1 MPLRVFLADDH
12 EIVRD
17 GVRALLEREGFE
29 VVGEAAEGHAA
40 LRAVAALGP
49 HVAVFDVSIPL
60 LNGIDAAREL
70 RIANPRTRVVLL
82 TQFADVMYVLAAL
95 RAGVRGYVLKTEA
108 AADLCRA
115 IREVAAGRTYLS
127 PAVSGTV
134 VEHCL
139 TAGEEERDPLTR
151 RERQVLQLVAEGRT
165 TKEIG
170 GLLGISAKTAEC
182 HRVALMSKLDLHD
195 TASVVR
201 YAIRRGL
208 VQP

>member
-1 MPLRVFLADDH
+1 MPLTVFLADDH
-12 EIVRD
+12 EIVRN

-40 LRAVAALGP
+40 LRAVAALDP
-49 HVAVFDVSIPL
+49 RVAVFDVSMPL

-70 RIANPRTRVVLL
+70 RVLSPRTPVVLL
-82 TQFADVMYVLAAL
+82 TRFPDAMYVFAAL

-127 PAVSGTV
+127 PGVSATV
-134 VEHCL
+134 IERCL
-139 TAGEEERDPLTR
+139 SPAPEDQDPLTR

-170 GLLGISAKTAEC
+170 VLLGISPKTAES
-182 HRVALMSKLDLHD
+182 HRVMLMAKLDLHD
-195 TASVVR
+195 TASLVR
-201 YAIRRGL
+201 YAIRHGL
-208 VQP
+208 VQA